1 MKKYTVIHKDGSTEI
16 INAQSAVKDAIAEG
30 NIVIDEDFNVL
41 NPVLLTPDCD
51 GKFAVL
57 SSENTPYIIS
67 YHPNLEKGYAV
78 NGHFFD
84 CFGHTR
90 GLPTNPVSEDIQV
103 ITVYYDS
110 IPAELFMN
118 LLKKLDSLSD
128 REVIATIDTLGK
140 LLKTK

>member
-30 NIVIDEDFNVL
+30 NIVINEEFEVL

-51 GKFAVL
+51 GKFAIL
-57 SSENTPYIIS
+57 SSENTPYIIP

-90 GLPTNPVSEDIQV
+90 GLPTNPVSEDIRV
-103 ITVYYDS
+103 ITVYYDL
-110 IPAELFMN
+110 PVELFMN

-128 REVIATIDTLGK
+128 REVIATIGTLGK
-140 LLKTK
+140 LLKSK

>member
-30 NIVIDEDFNVL
+30 NIVIDKEFNVL

-90 GLPTNPVSEDIQV
+90 GLPTNPVSEDIRV
-103 ITVYYDS
+103 ITVCYDH
-110 IPAELFMN
+110 IPAELLMN
-118 LLKKLDSLSD
+118 LLKNLDSLSD

>member
-1 MKKYTVIHKDGSTEI
+1 MKKYTVIYKDGSTEI

-30 NIVIDEDFNVL
+30 NIVIDEEFNVL

-51 GKFAVL
+51 GKFAIL

-90 GLPTNPVSEDIQV
+90 GLPTNPVSEDVRV
-103 ITVYYDS
+103 INVYYDH

-128 REVIATIDTLGK
+128 RELVATIDTLGK

>member
-16 INAQSAVKDAIAEG
+16 INAQSVVKDAIAEG

-90 GLPTNPVSEDIQV
+90 GLPTNPVSEDIRV
-103 ITVYYDS
+103 ITVCYDH

-128 REVIATIDTLGK
+128 REIIATIDTLGK